1 MKTWRAVGK
10 SSYQHGE
17 QTKTI
22 IGLEISYQTQMAI
35 KILRREGGF
44 TYLLIKPY
52 PFLTLNHLT
61 VPKTFV
67 AAMRHKYT
75 TFNGV
80 KLSVS
85 DAPWR

>member
-1 MKTWRAVGK
+1 MKTWRAVGE
-10 SSYQHGE
+10 SSHEHGE

-22 IGLEISYQTQMAI
+22 IGLEISYQTQMVI
-35 KILRREGGF
+35 KILRRGSF

-67 AAMRHKYT
+67 AAMRQSTYI
-75 TFNGV
+75 
-80 KLSVS
+80 
-85 DAPWR
+85 

>member
-1 MKTWRAVGK
+1 MKTWSAVGK
-10 SSYQHGE
+10 SSYEHGE

-22 IGLEISYQTQMAI
+22 RGLEINDQTQMAI
-35 KILRREGGF
+35 KILRRGSF

-67 AAMRHKYT
+67 AAMRQST
-75 TFNGV
+75 QNLTGFMFR
-80 KLSVS
+80 LSDS
-85 DAPWR
+85 LQG